1 MAQHLTFILGGAR
14 SGKSRFAQR
23 LALARAGLRV
33 IYVATLR
40 ETAEVQSDP
49 ELQRRLAR
57 HRAER
62 PAAWP
67 VHVLDGA
74 PDVVVRAIAE
84 AGARC
89 ALLDCL
95 SLFISGACFMGAQP
109 PADPEADAA
118 QAVGALLDAYRASG
132 IEWIIVSNEVGAGIV
147 PENAWA
153 RAYRDALG
161 RANQIV
167 AEAADEV
174 FFIAAGLPLRLKG

>member
-1 MAQHLTFILGGAR
+1 MAQHLTFVLGGAR
-14 SGKSRFAQR
+14 SGKSSFAQR

-33 IYVATLR
+33 IYLATLR
-40 ETAEVQSDP
+40 ETTDVQNDP
-49 ELQRRLAR
+49 EMQRRLAR

-67 VHVLDGA
+67 THILNDDLNA
-74 PDVVVRAIAE
+74 ALRAIAD

-95 SLFISGACFMGAQP
+95 SLFVSGACFMSAQP
-109 PADPEADAA
+109 PADPELGAA
-118 QAVGALLDAYRASG
+118 RAVGALLDAYRASG
-132 IEWIIVSNEVGAGIV
+132 IDWVIVSNEVGMGIV

-174 FFIAAGLPLRLKG
+174 VFVAAGLPLRLKG